1 MIFAAPAKTD
11 RCKSSFSFVT
21 VVSESDRE
29 NDRLTFVSSTYVVW
43 EAKGRSFIYMQKSKG
58 ERMTPYGTPWKTDK
72 GWGGGVGL
80 KGWNLCE
87 GTGSGRTSWKVTRR
101 FMTISEVICDGSMMS
116 NDFKRSSNIRAVTF
130 SLSISSNMA
139 SVVWILRVSLEWNFF
154 HFGEM
159 TAGCYLWGMS

>member
-21 VVSESDRE
+21 VVSESVRE

-43 EAKGRSFIYMQKSKG
+43 EAKGRSFIYMQKSKD
-58 ERMTPYGTPWKTDK
+58 ERMAPCGTPWKTGK
-72 GWGGGVGL
+72 GGL

-87 GTGSGRTSWKVTRR
+87 RTGSGRTSWQVTRR

-116 NDFKRSSNIRAVTF
+116 EQYQSSNFLVVHSLQYGICSMNIGSFIRVKLLPLWWDDTGR
-130 SLSISSNMA
+130 
-139 SVVWILRVSLEWNFF
+139 W
-154 HFGEM
+154 
-159 TAGCYLWGMS
+159 AGCYLWSMS